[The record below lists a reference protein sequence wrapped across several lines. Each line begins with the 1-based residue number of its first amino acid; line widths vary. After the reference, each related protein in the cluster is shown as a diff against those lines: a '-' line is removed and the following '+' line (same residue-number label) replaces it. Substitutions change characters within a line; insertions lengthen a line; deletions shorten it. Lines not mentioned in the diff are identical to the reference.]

1 MTALSVVSCLFV
13 LSGLLSALVIALDLT
28 HRPQSMRIMYSVW
41 ILTGLW
47 AGLPGLW
54 AYFRFGRGTRH
65 KRSTGG
71 ETDPAAGTDGMEG
84 MEGVEGMEGMGKAEG
99 MTGMAG
105 MAGRMTDPAKMA
117 DGSNPAAK
125 TKSVPGRDRSM
136 PDAGL
141 AGHASASRPANE
153 TMGMAMPHRPRW
165 QSVVLS
171 TLHCGA
177 GCTLADLIG
186 EWALF
191 LFPVAV
197 AGSRLAGSWT
207 IDYVLALILGV
218 WFQYAAIRSM
228 RRISRRKALLD
239 ALKADFLSL
248 TAWQVGMYAW
258 MAFVLFVLRDG
269 AMLPRTSW
277 SFWFMMQLAMYCG
290 FLFSLPMN
298 VLLIDKHIK
307 HAM

>member
-13 LSGLLSALVIALDLT
+13 LSGLLAALVIALDLT

-54 AYFRFGRGTRH
+54 AYFRFGRGRRP
-65 KRSTGG
+65 KKSTGG
-71 ETDPAAGTDGMEG
+71 ETDPAAGTDGR
-84 MEGVEGMEGMGKAEG
+84 EGMGEAEG
-99 MTGMAG
+99 MADMGD
-105 MAGRMTDPAKMA
+105 MAGRRTKRKNMA
-117 DGSNPAAK
+117 DGSNPAIK

-141 AGHASASRPANE
+141 AGHAGSIRQANE
-153 TMGMAMPHRPRW
+153 TEGMAMPHRPRW

-228 RRISRRKALLD
+228 RRISRRKALFD

-248 TAWQVGMYAW
+248 TAWQMGMYAW

-290 FLFSLPMN
+290 FLLSLPMN

-307 HAM
+307 HPM

>member
-1 MTALSVVSCLFV
+1 
-13 LSGLLSALVIALDLT
+13 
-28 HRPQSMRIMYSVW
+28 MRIMYSVW

-84 MEGVEGMEGMGKAEG
+84 MEGMEGMGKAEG

-153 TMGMAMPHRPRW
+153 TM
-165 QSVVLS
+165 
-171 TLHCGA
+171 
-177 GCTLADLIG
+177 
-186 EWALF
+186 
-191 LFPVAV
+191 
-197 AGSRLAGSWT
+197 
-207 IDYVLALILGV
+207 
-218 WFQYAAIRSM
+218 
-228 RRISRRKALLD
+228 
-239 ALKADFLSL
+239 LSL
-248 TAWQVGMYAW
+248 
-258 MAFVLFVLRDG
+258 
-269 AMLPRTSW
+269 
-277 SFWFMMQLAMYCG
+277 
-290 FLFSLPMN
+290 
-298 VLLIDKHIK
+298 IHI
-307 HAM
+307 